1 MTVPL
6 HTAKYML
13 SIFILKLKKAYS
25 STCLEIKKTRRKYH
39 INGNICLSFLDI
51 LKLPSYHECRGV
63 GATQGLYLQQSCFSF
78 PTNVDNS
85 VV

>member
-6 HTAKYML
+6 HTAKYIL
-13 SIFILKLKKAYS
+13 SIFILKLKKACS
-25 STCLEIKKTRRKYH
+25 STSLEIKETRRKYH
-39 INGNICLSFLDI
+39 INGNVCLSFLDI
-51 LKLPSYHECRGV
+51 LELPLYHECRDV

-78 PTNVDNS
+78 PTNIDNS